1 MRTSEINSPVT
12 YADAPDDLALIEMA
26 NLPESDTGI
35 PGWIYVSSRQGSH
48 APRVKYYAGR
58 PTRRAPCMSVV
69 VSDDARS
76 LNHRLPV
83 DVVQQMAPLVQQWVR
98 QNKDALLSFWNDG
111 YQWSR
116 EEVNQFLLGLRK
128 YPGSGSSA

>member
-1 MRTSEINSPVT
+1 MPMSEIKQPQT
-12 YADAPDDLALIEMA
+12 YADAPDDLVLIEMA

-48 APRVKYYAGR
+48 APRIKYYANR
-58 PTRRAPCMSVV
+58 PTRQAPSMSVGI
-69 VSDDARS
+69 SEDAPIF
-76 LNHRLPV
+76 NHRLPIE
-83 DVVQQMAPLVQQWVR
+83 VVQQIGPLVQQWVC

-116 EEVNQFLLGLRK
+116 EEVNQFLLGLRRH
-128 YPGSGSSA
+128 PGGA